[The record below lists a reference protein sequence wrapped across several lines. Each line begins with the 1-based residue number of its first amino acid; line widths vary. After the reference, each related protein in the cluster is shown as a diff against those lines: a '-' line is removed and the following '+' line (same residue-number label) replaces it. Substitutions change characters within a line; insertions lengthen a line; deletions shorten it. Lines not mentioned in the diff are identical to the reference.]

1 MNLPSSFKPRIAAL
15 VAVSAIAFG
24 MASPAHAIFG
34 VGDTVFDASN
44 FIQNM
49 LTAARALEQINNQV
63 EQLQNEA
70 QMLRNQARNLQG
82 LDFSALSELK
92 ATLAATNQ
100 LIQQAQGLAFNVS
113 RMEDE
118 FKRFYP
124 SPFRRRSPVRRW
136 LAMRASAGTTRWKRC
151 APRRRCSRR
160 RCRTSPPTSGR

>member
-1 MNLPSSFKPRIAAL
+1 MNLQSSLKPRIAAL
-15 VAVSAIAFG
+15 VAAGAIAFG
-24 MASPAHAIFG
+24 VAPPAHALFG

-92 ATLAATNQ
+92 STLAATNQ

-118 FKRFYP
+118 FKRLYP
-124 SPFRRRSPVRRW
+124 EAF
-136 LAMRASAGTTRWKRC
+136 
-151 APRRRCSRR
+151 
-160 RCRTSPPTSGR
+160 